1 MTPRQVSGLLKVIH
15 KNGLVAFYESA
26 LSYKAWGDGKIPSLN
41 EFLGTSLDQSDAKV
55 FDEDT
60 DKFLEA
66 QALKRFEER
75 LKNGN

>member
-1 MTPRQVSGLLKVIH
+1 MTPRQVSGLLRVIN
-15 KNGLVAFYESA
+15 KAKLTDFYDQA
-26 LSYKAWGDGKIPSLN
+26 VSYKAWGDGKIPSLN
-41 EFLGTSLDQSDAKV
+41 EFLSSSLSESTEKV

-75 LKNGN
+75 LKKNG

>member
-1 MTPRQVSGLLKVIH
+1 MTPRQVSGLLKVIN
-15 KNGLVAFYESA
+15 KASLTAFYDSA

-41 EFLGTSLDQSDAKV
+41 EFLSSSLNQGPEKV

-60 DKFLEA
+60 DKFLEM

-75 LKNGN
+75 LNKNG